1 MDAEMF
7 RLQKSVATGKNSAM
21 VAEKFA
27 AQGLEEAQ
35 VGQRLLAMWR

>member
-1 MDAEMF
+1 MDEEMF

-21 VAEKFA
+21 AAQKFA

-35 VGQRLLAMWR
+35 LGLSLLAMWR